1 MNTTERIGWSRDEMA
16 QKAAQD
22 IHDGA
27 SVILGIG
34 MPELIAEH
42 VPEGIEV
49 IYHTENG
56 LLGMGPVPAA
66 GEEDIELIN
75 AGKKYVTAIKG
86 ACYFHHAD
94 SFTMIRGGHLDISI
108 LGALQVCEKGDLANW
123 STGKPGAIPAVGG
136 AMDLVAG
143 VKNVWVITDHNT
155 KDGQFKIVNNCSFP
169 LTGKGVVNTIYTNL
183 AIIDVTENGLKVRE
197 MAPGV
202 SFDYL
207 QERTEP
213 TLIS

>member
-1 MNTTERIGWSRDEMA
+1 MNATERVGWSRIEMA
-16 QKAAQD
+16 QKAALD
-22 IHDGA
+22 IPDG
-27 SVILGIG
+27 SYVNLGIG
-34 MPELIAEH
+34 MPELIADH
-42 VPEGIEV
+42 VPPGIEV

-56 LLGMGPVPAA
+56 LLGMGPVPEP
-66 GEEDIELIN
+66 GEEDVELIN

-86 ACYFHHAD
+86 ACFFHHAD

-155 KDGQFKIVNNCSFP
+155 KDGHFKLVNNCSFP
-169 LTGKGVVNTIYTNL
+169 LTGKGVVDRVYTNL
-183 AIIDVTENGLKVRE
+183 AILEVTPEGLKLRE
-197 MAPGV
+197 MAPGI
-202 SFDYL
+202 SFEYL

-213 TLIS
+213 TLIQ

>member
-1 MNTTERIGWSRDEMA
+1 MNTTERVGWSRIEMA
-16 QKAAQD
+16 QKAALD
-22 IHDGA
+22 IPDG
-27 SVILGIG
+27 SYVNLGIG
-34 MPELIAEH
+34 MPELIADH
-42 VPEGIEV
+42 VPPGIEV

-56 LLGMGPVPAA
+56 LLGMGPVPEP
-66 GEEDIELIN
+66 GQEDVELIN

-86 ACYFHHAD
+86 ACFFHHAD

-155 KDGQFKIVNNCSFP
+155 KDGQFKLVNNCSFP
-169 LTGKGVVNTIYTNL
+169 LTGKGVVDRVYTNL
-183 AIIDVTENGLKVRE
+183 AIIEITEEGLKVRE
-197 MAPGV
+197 MAPGIT
-202 SFDYL
+202 FEYL
-207 QERTEP
+207 QEKTEP
-213 TLIS
+213 KLIQ